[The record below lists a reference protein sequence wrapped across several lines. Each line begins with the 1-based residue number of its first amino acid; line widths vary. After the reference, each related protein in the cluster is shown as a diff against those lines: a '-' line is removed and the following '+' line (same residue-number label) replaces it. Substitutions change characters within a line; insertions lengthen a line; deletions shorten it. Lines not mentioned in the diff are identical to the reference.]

1 MSPFTKGG
9 DRKEVLMRKRI
20 LLVLITA
27 VLLLSVTLAGCQAG
41 GIAQEV
47 YDQVAAQLTD
57 AQAKLSKVQNDLTK
71 LQSEKSAV
79 DAELQKAQAK
89 ITELQGQMG
98 GLKEQAT
105 LTGATPAET
114 AAKIVK
120 NYIET
125 HVYSTI
131 DYFICSDMAS
141 EVWNM
146 LKAQGIKAVIIVGNK
161 DKAISN
167 ILQSDHAWV
176 LAEVNPGEYLALE
189 TTGGYVVPKSKN
201 ALYYRGWSFDSP
213 VALKS
218 HNELVREY
226 NTRVGIRNQIA
237 AEDNKV
243 IEEHNKATDPAT
255 AERLEAVHN
264 KLVELL
270 KQQEAALNNVMS
282 EINKL
287 ATPL

>member
-1 MSPFTKGG
+1 MK
-9 DRKEVLMRKRI
+9 KK
-20 LLVLITA
+20 LLLALITSIFI
-27 VLLLSVTLAGCQAG
+27 LSITLVGCQTT
-41 GIAQEV
+41 GITQV
-47 YDQVAAQLTD
+47 QYDQLAAQLTD
-57 AQAKLSKVQNDLTK
+57 AQAKLSKAQNDLTK
-71 LQSEKSAV
+71 LQSEKAAV

-89 ITELQGQMG
+89 INELQGQVG

-146 LKAQGIKAVIIVGNK
+146 LKAQGIKAVIVVGNK
-161 DKAISN
+161 DTAISN

-189 TTGGYVVPKSKN
+189 ATGGYVVPRSKN

-243 IEEHNKATDPAT
+243 IEENNKATDPAT

-264 KLVELL
+264 KLVELIQ
-270 KQQEAALNNVMS
+270 QQEAALNNVMS

>member
-1 MSPFTKGG
+1 MK
-9 DRKEVLMRKRI
+9 KK
-20 LLVLITA
+20 LLLAIITA
-27 VLLLSVTLAGCQAG
+27 VLLLSVALAGCQAG

-47 YDQVAAQLTD
+47 YDQLAAQLTD
-57 AQAKLSKVQNDLTK
+57 AQAKLTEAQNKLTK

-89 ITELQGQMG
+89 INELQGQVG

-161 DKAISN
+161 DATISN

-176 LAEVNPGEYLALE
+176 LAEVAPGEYLALE
-189 TTGGYVVPKSKN
+189 ATGGYVVPKTKN
-201 ALYYRGWSFDSP
+201 ARYYRGWSFDSP

-255 AERLEAVHN
+255 AEKLEAVHN
-264 KLVELL
+264 KLVELI

>member
-1 MSPFTKGG
+1 MK
-9 DRKEVLMRKRI
+9 KR
-20 LLVLITA
+20 LLLALITSIFI
-27 VLLLSVTLAGCQAG
+27 LSIALAGCQTAG
-41 GIAQEV
+41 ITQAQ
-47 YDQVAAQLTD
+47 YDQLATQLTD
-57 AQAKLSKVQNDLTK
+57 AQAKLSKMQNDLAK
-71 LQSEKSAV
+71 LQAEKSTIDSQLK
-79 DAELQKAQAK
+79 DAQSRIAS
-89 ITELQGQMG
+89 LQGQVG

-120 NYIET
+120 NYIDT

-146 LKAQGIKAVIIVGNK
+146 LKAQGIKAVIVVGNK
-161 DKAISN
+161 DTTISN

-189 TTGGYVVPKSKN
+189 ATGGYVVPRSKN

-213 VALKS
+213 VALKA

-243 IEEHNKATDPAT
+243 IEEHNKATDPA
-255 AERLEAVHN
+255 AADRLEAVHN
-264 KLVELL
+264 KLLELIQ
-270 KQQEAALNNVMS
+270 QQEAALNSVMS

>member
-1 MSPFTKGG
+1 MNK
-9 DRKEVLMRKRI
+9 KI
-20 LLVLITA
+20 LLTLLTA
-27 VLLLSVTLAGCQAG
+27 VLLLSITLVGCQTT
-41 GIAQEV
+41 GITQV
-47 YDQVAAQLTD
+47 QYDQLATQLTD
-57 AQAKLSKVQNDLTK
+57 AQANLSKVQNDLTK

-79 DAELQKAQAK
+79 DADLQKAQAK
-89 ITELQGQMG
+89 INELQGQVG

-146 LKAQGIKAVIIVGNK
+146 LKAQGIKAVIVVGNK
-161 DKAISN
+161 DATISN

-176 LAEVNPGEYLALE
+176 LAEVAPGEYLALE
-189 TTGGYVVPKSKN
+189 TTGGYVVPRSQN
-201 ALYYRGWSFDSP
+201 SRYYRGWSFDSP
-213 VALKS
+213 VALKA

-243 IEEHNKATDPAT
+243 IAEHNKATDPTT
-255 AERLEAVHN
+255 AGKLEAVHN
-264 KLVELL
+264 KLVELIQ
-270 KQQEAALNNVMS
+270 QQEAALNSVMS

>member
-1 MSPFTKGG
+1 M
-9 DRKEVLMRKRI
+9 KRI
-20 LLVLITA
+20 ILGLIA
-27 VLLLSVTLAGCQAG
+27 VVLLLSVTLVGCQTAG
-41 GIAQEV
+41 ITQAQ
-47 YDQVAAQLTD
+47 YDQLATQLTD
-57 AQAKLSKVQNDLTK
+57 AQAKLSKMQNDLTK
-71 LQSEKSAV
+71 LQAEKSTIDSQLK
-79 DAELQKAQAK
+79 DAQSRIAS
-89 ITELQGQMG
+89 LQGQVG

-146 LKAQGIKAVIIVGNK
+146 LKAQGIKAVIVVGNK
-161 DKAISN
+161 DTAISN

-189 TTGGYVVPKSKN
+189 ATGGYVVPRSKN
-201 ALYYRGWSFDSP
+201 PLYYRGWSFDSP
-213 VALKS
+213 VSLKS
-218 HNELVREY
+218 HNERVREY
-226 NTRVGIRNQIA
+226 NTRVSIIMDIQN
-237 AEDNKV
+237 EVKV
-243 IEEHNKATDPAT
+243 VADEHDRSTDPIT
-255 AERLEAVHN
+255 ADKLLAVYN
-264 KLVELL
+264 KLVEVRDKMDAEL
-270 KQQEAALNNVMS
+270 KNIKAELDA
-282 EINKL
+282 L

>member
-1 MSPFTKGG
+1 MK
-9 DRKEVLMRKRI
+9 KR
-20 LLVLITA
+20 LLLALITA
-27 VLLLSVTLAGCQAG
+27 VLLLSVALAGCQTAG
-41 GIAQEV
+41 ITQV
-47 YDQVAAQLTD
+47 QYDQLAAQLTD
-57 AQAKLSKVQNDLTK
+57 AQANLSKVQNDLTK
-71 LQSEKSAV
+71 LQSEKSAL
-79 DAELQKAQAK
+79 DAQLKDAQSRIAS
-89 ITELQGQMG
+89 LQGQVG

-120 NYIET
+120 NYVET

-146 LKAQGIKAVIIVGNK
+146 LKAQGIKAVIVVGNK
-161 DKAISN
+161 DTAISN

-176 LAEVNPGEYLALE
+176 LAEVGPGEYLALE
-189 TTGGYVVPKSKN
+189 ATGGYVVTKSKN
-201 ALYYRGWSFDSP
+201 PLYYRGWSFDSP
-213 VALKS
+213 TSLKS

-226 NTRVGIRNQIA
+226 NTRVGFRNQIA

-243 IEEHNKATDPAT
+243 IEEHNQATDPAT

-270 KQQEAALNNVMS
+270 KQQEAALNDVMS

>member
-1 MSPFTKGG
+1 MK
-9 DRKEVLMRKRI
+9 KK
-20 LLVLITA
+20 LLLALITSI
-27 VLLLSVTLAGCQAG
+27 LLLSIALAGCQTT
-41 GIAQEV
+41 GITQV
-47 YDQVAAQLTD
+47 QYDQLAAQLTD
-57 AQAKLSKVQNDLTK
+57 AQAKLSKMQNDLTK

-89 ITELQGQMG
+89 INELQGQVG

-161 DKAISN
+161 DAAISN

-189 TTGGYVVPKSKN
+189 ATGGYVVPRSKN

-213 VALKS
+213 VSLKS
-218 HNELVREY
+218 HNELVKEY
-226 NTRVGIRNQIA
+226 NTRVGFRNQIA

-243 IEEHNKATDPAT
+243 IEEHNKATDQST
-255 AERLEAVHN
+255 AEKLEAVHN
-264 KLVELL
+264 KLVELI

>member
-1 MSPFTKGG
+1 MK
-9 DRKEVLMRKRI
+9 KR
-20 LLVLITA
+20 
-27 VLLLSVTLAGCQAG
+27 VLLTLLTAAILISFVLVGCQTT
-41 GIAQEV
+41 GITQAQ
-47 YDQVAAQLTD
+47 YDQLAARLTD
-57 AQAKLSKVQNDLTK
+57 AQANLSKAQNDLTE
-71 LQSEKSAV
+71 LQSEKSGV
-79 DAELQKAQAK
+79 DAQLKDAQSRIAQ
-89 ITELQGQMG
+89 LQGQVG

-125 HVYSTI
+125 HVYSAI

-146 LKAQGIKAVIIVGNK
+146 LKAQGIKAVIVVGNK
-161 DKAISN
+161 DTAISN

-176 LAEVNPGEYLALE
+176 LAEVAPGEYLALE
-189 TTGGYVVPKSKN
+189 TTGGYVVTKSN
-201 ALYYRGWSFDSP
+201 PLYYRGWSFDSP
-213 VALKS
+213 VSLKS

-226 NTRVGIRNQIA
+226 NTRVGFRNQLA

-243 IEEHNKATDPAT
+243 IEENNKATDPAT

-264 KLVELL
+264 KLVELIQ
-270 KQQEAALNNVMS
+270 QQEAALNNVMS

>member
-1 MSPFTKGG
+1 MK
-9 DRKEVLMRKRI
+9 KKI
-20 LLVLITA
+20 LLALITA
-27 VLLLSVTLAGCQAG
+27 IILLSVTLVGCQAG
-41 GIAQEV
+41 GVAKDV
-47 YDQVAAQLTD
+47 YDKVATELKEIQSKYTD
-57 AQAKLSKVQNDLTK
+57 ALTK
-71 LQSEKSAV
+71 YDELKAEKAAV

-89 ITELQGQMG
+89 INELQGQVG

-146 LKAQGIKAVIIVGNK
+146 LKAQGIKAVIVVGNK
-161 DKAISN
+161 DASISN

-176 LAEVNPGEYLALE
+176 LAEVGPGEWLALE
-189 TTGGYVVPKSKN
+189 ATGGYVVTKSKN
-201 ALYYRGWSFDSP
+201 PLYYRGWSFDSP
-213 VALKS
+213 TSLKS

-226 NTRVGIRNQIA
+226 NTRVGFRNQIA

-243 IEEHNKATDPAT
+243 IEEHNRATDPTT
-255 AERLEAVHN
+255 ADKLEAVHN
-264 KLVELL
+264 KLVELI
-270 KQQEAALNNVMS
+270 KQQEAALNNLMN
-282 EINKL
+282 EITRL

>member
-1 MSPFTKGG
+1 MKI
-9 DRKEVLMRKRI
+9 KVM
-20 LLVLITA
+20 LVLVTA
-27 VLLLSVTLAGCQAG
+27 VLLLSVALVGCQTT
-41 GIAQEV
+41 GITQV
-47 YDQVAAQLTD
+47 QYDQVAAQLTD
-57 AQAKLSKVQNDLTK
+57 AQAKLSKAQNDLTK
-71 LQSEKSAV
+71 LQSEKAIV

-89 ITELQGQMG
+89 INELQGQVG

-161 DKAISN
+161 DATISN

-176 LAEVNPGEYLALE
+176 LAEVAPGEYLALE
-189 TTGGYVVPKSKN
+189 ATGGYVVPKTKN
-201 ALYYRGWSFDSP
+201 ARYYRGWSFDSP

-255 AERLEAVHN
+255 AEKLEAVHN

-270 KQQEAALNNVMS
+270 KQQETALNNVMS

>member
-1 MSPFTKGG
+1 MK
-9 DRKEVLMRKRI
+9 KII
-20 LLVLITA
+20 LLAFIAV
-27 VLLLSVTLAGCQAG
+27 VLLLSIILAGCSSGIPQA
-41 GIAQEV
+41 Q
-47 YDQVAAQLTD
+47 YDQLAAQLNE
-57 AQAKLSKVQNDLTK
+57 S
-71 LQSEKSAV
+71 
-79 DAELQKAQAK
+79 QAK
-89 ITELQGQMG
+89 INEARQNINKMEAERDALLTELKDARSQIDSLRSQVG

-114 AAKIVK
+114 AEKIIK
-120 NYIET
+120 NYHET
-125 HVYSTI
+125 HVYSTY
-131 DYFICSDMAS
+131 DLFVCSDMAA

-146 LKAQGIKAVIIVGNK
+146 LKAQGIKAVIAVGNK
-161 DKAISN
+161 DSTINN

-176 LAEVNPGEYLALE
+176 LAEVAPAEYLALE
-189 TTGGYVVPKSKN
+189 TTGGFVVPRSKN

-213 VALKS
+213 ASLKS

-243 IEEHNKATDPAT
+243 IEEHNKSTNPAT
-255 AERLEAVHN
+255 ADKLEAVHN
-264 KLVELL
+264 KLVELIQ
-270 KQQEAALNNVMS
+270 QQEATLNNLMG

>member
-1 MSPFTKGG
+1 MKK
-9 DRKEVLMRKRI
+9 RVLI
-20 LLVLITA
+20 VIITLTLVLSITL
-27 VLLLSVTLAGCQAG
+27 VGCQTAG
-41 GIAQEV
+41 ITQAQ
-47 YDQVAAQLTD
+47 YDQLAAQLTD
-57 AQAKLSKVQNDLTK
+57 TQAKYTEAQNNVNK
-71 LQSEKSAV
+71 LQSEKLAV
-79 DAELQKAQAK
+79 DAQLKDAQSRIAS
-89 ITELQGQMG
+89 LQGQVG

-146 LKAQGIKAVIIVGNK
+146 LKAQGIKAVIVVGNK
-161 DKAISN
+161 DATISN

-189 TTGGYVVPKSKN
+189 ATGGYVVTKSKN
-201 ALYYRGWSFDSP
+201 PLYYRGWSFDSP

-243 IEEHNKATDPAT
+243 IEENNKATDPAT

-264 KLVELL
+264 KLVELIQ
-270 KQQEAALNNVMS
+270 QQEAALNNVMS